1 MPTGRAWPGPTWR
14 PRCVRPMASACSS
27 CCCCATISG
36 WASLAHGMTM
46 LEIPAG
52 IFTMGGEQEEN
63 KKPHQVTITRPFFMC
78 DREVWMPLF
87 QQFVD
92 DPNYPATEKP
102 QNWKW
107 TEGPAPFVPTGA
119 YPIQ

>member
-1 MPTGRAWPGPTWR
+1 
-14 PRCVRPMASACSS
+14 
-27 CCCCATISG
+27 
-36 WASLAHGMTM
+36 MTM

-52 IFTMGGEQEEN
+52 IFTMGDEQEEN
-63 KKPHQVTITRPFFMC
+63 NKPHQVTITRPFFMC
-78 DREVWMPLF
+78 DREVWMHLF

-107 TEGPAPFVPTGA
+107 NEGPAPFVPTGD
-119 YPIQ
+119 YPIQSVNWFDAVLFCNWLSKQEGRQGCYKRTGEKQKGKNNQNQDVE